1 MSYMTTLF
9 QVVLLFGA
17 LGYGAYYMTKKTRKQ
32 QFFRRGEKGHIQEK
46 EGVFLIL
53 KRGAFFFEVDGKQV
67 FTVISNNGV
76 QSVQLTG
83 TGNQFQQAL
92 EDAVKT
98 ETKKVEDPS

>member
-9 QVVLLFGA
+9 QVVLLFGV
-17 LGYGAYYMTKKTRKQ
+17 LGYGAYFMTKKTRKQ
-32 QFFRRGEKGHIQEK
+32 QFFKQGENGQIQVK
-46 EGVFLIL
+46 DGVYLNHQTSAFL
-53 KRGAFFFEVDGKQV
+53 FEVDGKQV

-92 EDAVKT
+92 EDAVKS

>member
-32 QFFRRGEKGHIQEK
+32 QFFKQGENGHIQVK
-46 EGVFLIL
+46 DGVYLNHQTSAFL
-53 KRGAFFFEVDGKQV
+53 FEVDGKQV
-67 FTVISNNGV
+67 FTVISNSGV